1 MKTGFGS
8 GCSAAVLAAVLL
20 SPAVNAQT
28 QGSGNASAS
37 AAEDRGGQADIV
49 VTATRRQESAQN
61 IPLSITAM
69 GGLELQKKGVESFA
83 DYGNSVPNLSYGATG
98 DGSLGSRGIAIRG
111 IQGAGAT
118 GLYIDDTPVPDS
130 LDPHIVDLARI
141 EVLRGPQGTLYGARS
156 MGGTVRLIT
165 KQPDAGAFSGFV
177 HGGLS
182 FTKQGGANMVGDTSV
197 NLPIVADKAALSV
210 QAFYQRDEGVFDKA
224 IGTGANPTTRKNID
238 DLSSYGAQITLR
250 FEPTPELSLTP
261 RVIFQHT
268 RQKGFPFADVTPGNF
283 VQRREFDIAEGGKD
297 KWALYS
303 FTANYAAPFG
313 TFTSSTS
320 YFDRNTPEREDY
332 STFIQAIFGLEDQL
346 PSRIDRQLKLK
357 RFVQEVRFAS
367 DFKGPFQIVAGAFY
381 SFSRDYNDYVPASV
395 IAGLDSAL
403 GGDGSIGDLAFT
415 TTRHLRTRERAVYGE
430 ASLKLTETL
439 KATVGVRYFVNG
451 QSYRERS
458 DGVIAGGPVAIDR
471 PTATERGATPKFL
484 LEYHP
489 DRDVTLYGSAAKGYR
504 VGGFNGDVSPT
515 CDADLAAAGLTR
527 AQTLKYK
534 SDSLWNYELGAKTSF
549 ADRRITANLAAFRI
563 DWSDIQQNVLLA
575 CGFPFIGNSGKAR
588 SKGFELEINARPVR
602 SLELGLALGYTD
614 AKIVKAGSGTPQ
626 PAGSPVYQVPK
637 WTAAVKVEYSTPVS
651 SSFEGFVRGDYSYAD
666 SSFSANND
674 PLNPRLRPSYSL
686 IDARL
691 GLRSDTLDIA
701 LFGKNLANT
710 HANLADNRSLAAE
723 APGLPRLVT
732 NRPRT
737 IGVEAR
743 YRF

>member
-1 MKTGFGS
+1 MRKKIGLY
-8 GCSAAVLAAVLL
+8 CSAALLAAQIV
-20 SPAVNAQT
+20 SPAARAQAQSDSKASGENEAVA
-28 QGSGNASAS
+28 QG
-37 AAEDRGGQADIV
+37 DIV
-49 VTATRRQESAQN
+49 VTATRRQETAQN

-165 KQPDAGAFSGFV
+165 KQPEADAISGFV
-177 HGGLS
+177 HSSLS
-182 FTKQGGANMVGDTSV
+182 FTKHGGVNIVGDTSV
-197 NLPIVADKAALSV
+197 NMPIVSDKVALSV
-210 QAFYQRDEGVFDKA
+210 QAFYERDEGVFDKL
-224 IGTGANPTTRKNID
+224 IGSGASLTSQKNID

-250 FEPTPELSLTP
+250 VQPTPDLSFTP
-261 RVIFQHT
+261 RIIFQHT
-268 RQKGFPFADVTPGNF
+268 KQNGFPFADVSPNNF
-283 VQRREFDIAEGGKD
+283 VQRRDFDITEGGKD

-303 FTANYAAPFG
+303 LTANYAASFG
-313 TFTSSTS
+313 SFTSSTS
-320 YFDRNTPEREDY
+320 YFDRNTPEHEDY
-332 STFIQAIFGLEDQL
+332 TAFIQAIFGLTNSL

-367 DFKGPFQIVAGAFY
+367 DFNGPFQIITGAFY
-381 SFSRDYNDYVPASV
+381 SFSRDYNDYLPASV
-395 IAGLDSAL
+395 IPGLDSAL
-403 GGDGSIGDLAFT
+403 GGGGTIGDLAFT

-430 ASLKLTETL
+430 ASLKLTESL
-439 KATVGVRYFVNG
+439 KATVGIRYFINS

-484 LEYHP
+484 LEYHAN
-489 DRDVTLYGSAAKGYR
+489 RDVMLYASAAKGYR
-504 VGGFNGDVSPT
+504 VGGFNGDLSPT
-515 CDADLAAAGLTR
+515 CDADLAAVGISR

-534 SDSLWNYELGAKTSF
+534 SDSLWNYEVGAKTSF
-549 ADRRITANLAAFRI
+549 ADRKVTANLAAFRI

-614 AKIVKAGSGTPQ
+614 AKITKAGNGTPQ
-626 PAGSPVYQVPK
+626 LQGSPVYQVPK
-637 WTAAVKVEYSTPVS
+637 WTAAVKAEYSVPVTS
-651 SSFEGFVRGDYSYAD
+651 NFEGFVRGDYSFTD

-686 IDARL
+686 VDARL
-691 GLRSDTLDIA
+691 GLRSDDLEFA
-701 LFGKNLANT
+701 LFGKNLTNK

-723 APGLPRLVT
+723 APGLPRVVT